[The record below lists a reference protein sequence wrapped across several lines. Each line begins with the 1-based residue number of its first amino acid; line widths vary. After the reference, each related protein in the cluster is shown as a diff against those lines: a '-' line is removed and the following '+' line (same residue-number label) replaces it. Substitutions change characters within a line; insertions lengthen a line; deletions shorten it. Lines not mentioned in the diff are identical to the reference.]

1 MRIAVIVL
9 AAAMWATQAGA
20 QTRPARVDD
29 AAWLAGRWVGEGLGG
44 QIEETWAPPVAGQMV
59 GHFRLVRNG
68 APAIYEI
75 SLMDASNGALRMR
88 VKHFNPDFV
97 GWEEK
102 DAWHAFEGGA
112 VNGADIRFDDL
123 TLHHPAPNELIIT
136 LNIEYAS
143 GVRTET
149 PRLRRA
155 PL

>member
-1 MRIAVIVL
+1 MRIAAIVL
-9 AAAMWATQAGA
+9 AAAIWATQAGA
-20 QTRPARVDD
+20 QTRPATIDD

-75 SLMDASNGALRMR
+75 SLMDVANGALRMR
-88 VKHFNPDFV
+88 VKHFNPEFV

-112 VNGADIRFDDL
+112 VSSAQIRFDDL
-123 TLHHPAPNELIIT
+123 TLHHPAPDELTIT
-136 LNIEYAS
+136 LNIGYAS
-143 GVRTET
+143 GVREET
-149 PRLRRA
+149 LRLRRA